1 MTDEPL
7 TVDRYDDE
15 TEIDDIDPQVE
26 MLDMRETDPNFIPPD
41 EDQVEREEGMGN
53 E

>member
-1 MTDEPL
+1 MNEEDLELMNDEP
-7 TVDRYDDE
+7 E
-15 TEIDDIDPQVE
+15 TEDVADEQVE
-26 MLDMRETDPNFIPPD
+26 MLGLSETDPNFIPPD